1 MTRLLRRGTE
11 EDVTALYLWGMLA
24 ILFQAGNSATP
35 QSLSLSRKL
44 SKATKQ
50 VVAELWGSQGRFAG
64 LPSLIA

>member
-11 EDVTALYLWGMLA
+11 EDVTGLYLWGMLA

-50 VVAELWGSQGRFAG
+50 VVAELWRSQGRFAG
-64 LPSLIA
+64 LPSLKA